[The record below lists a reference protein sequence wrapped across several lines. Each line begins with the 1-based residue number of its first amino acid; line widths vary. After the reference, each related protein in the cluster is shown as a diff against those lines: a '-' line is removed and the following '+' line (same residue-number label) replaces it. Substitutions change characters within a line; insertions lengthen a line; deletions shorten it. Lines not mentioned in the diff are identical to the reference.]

1 MKLNFILQNWV
12 STIPMTEQFF
22 DTPRYLYASM
32 EYKSTRSIRN
42 QNNIGELNKKNK
54 NWETKV

>member
-1 MKLNFILQNWV
+1 
-12 STIPMTEQFF
+12 
-22 DTPRYLYASM
+22 M

>member
-1 MKLNFILQNWV
+1 
-12 STIPMTEQFF
+12 MTEQFF

-54 NWETKV
+54 N